1 MSSPY
6 SKIVKKKFDSISAE
20 AAYEQQRNGVLMVD
34 VRDDQEF
41 MEGHARGAHHI
52 PVHELQHRL
61 HELPADQ
68 PVLLMSDQNARAQ
81 AAAELLAASGL
92 VASTVEGGIR
102 EWRAK
107 GHPIEM

>member
-6 SKIVKKKFDSISAE
+6 SKLVKKKFDSISVE
-20 AAYEQQRNGVLMVD
+20 ATLEQQRNGVLLVD

-41 MEGHARGAHHI
+41 MAGHARGAHHI
-52 PVHELQHRL
+52 PVHDLPHRM
-61 HELPADQ
+61 HELPADK
-68 PVLLMSDQNARAQ
+68 PVLLMSDQNARAH
-81 AAAELLAASGL
+81 AAAELLAAAGL